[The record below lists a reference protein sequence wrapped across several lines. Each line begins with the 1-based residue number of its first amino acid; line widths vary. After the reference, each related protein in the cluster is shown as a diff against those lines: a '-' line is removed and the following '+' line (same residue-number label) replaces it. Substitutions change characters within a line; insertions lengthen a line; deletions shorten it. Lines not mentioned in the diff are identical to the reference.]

1 MLILTRK
8 IGESIAIGD
17 DIQIHVVDIR
27 GSQVKLGIMAPKD
40 VEIYREEVYL
50 KIQEENRLAAQVS
63 RDALSSVETLLPKKQ
78 S

>member
-27 GSQVKLGIMAPKD
+27 GSQVKLGIMAPKE

-63 RDALSSVETLLPKKQ
+63 KDALSSVESFLPKK
-78 S
+78 

>member
-1 MLILTRK
+1 LLILTRK

-27 GSQVKLGIMAPKD
+27 GSQVKLGIMAPKE

-63 RDALSSVETLLPKKQ
+63 KDALSSVEALLPKKQ

>member
-27 GSQVKLGIMAPKD
+27 GSQVKLGIMAPKE

-63 RDALSSVETLLPKKQ
+63 KDALSSVEGFLSKK
-78 S
+78 

>member
-1 MLILTRK
+1 LLILTRK

-63 RDALSSVETLLPKKQ
+63 RDALSSVESLLPKKE
-78 S
+78 

>member
-27 GSQVKLGIMAPKD
+27 GTQVKLGILAPKD
-40 VEIYREEVYL
+40 VEIYREEIYL
-50 KIQEENRLAAQVS
+50 KIQEENRLAAQIS
-63 RDALSSVETLLPKKQ
+63 TDALSSAEGLLSGKKP
-78 S
+78 

>member
-1 MLILTRK
+1 LLILTRK

-27 GSQVKLGIMAPKD
+27 GSQVKLGILAPKE

-63 RDALSSVETLLPKKQ
+63 KDALSSVESLLPKKQ

>member
-63 RDALSSVETLLPKKQ
+63 RDALSSVESLLPKKE
-78 S
+78 

>member
-1 MLILTRK
+1 LLILTRK

-27 GSQVKLGIMAPKD
+27 GSQVKLGILAPKE

-50 KIQEENRLAAQVS
+50 KIQEENRLASQVS
-63 RDALSSVETLLPKKQ
+63 KDALSSVEALLPKK
-78 S
+78 

>member
-1 MLILTRK
+1 LTRK

>member
-1 MLILTRK
+1 LLILTRK

-63 RDALSSVETLLPKKQ
+63 RDALSSVEPLLPKKE
-78 S
+78 

>member
-8 IGESIAIGD
+8 VGESIAIGD

-27 GSQVKLGIMAPKD
+27 GTQVKLGILAPKE

-63 RDALSSVETLLPKKQ
+63 KEVLSSVEDLIPEKK

>member
-27 GSQVKLGIMAPKD
+27 GSQVKLGILAPKE

-63 RDALSSVETLLPKKQ
+63 KDALSSVESLLPKKQ

>member
-1 MLILTRK
+1 LLILTRK

>member
-1 MLILTRK
+1 LTRK

-27 GSQVKLGIMAPKD
+27 GSQVKLGILAPKE

-63 RDALSSVETLLPKKQ
+63 KDALSSVEELLPKKQ
-78 S
+78 P

>member
-63 RDALSSVETLLPKKQ
+63 RDALSSVESLLPKK
-78 S
+78 